1 MSEDPLAKSRMVI
14 LPNWPSCQCA
24 DISCSTKQYAD
35 ELETLLTIQQ
45 AITSHLSLDDVLQ
58 LIAGGVQRL
67 TGAQLSLLYVLDGS
81 DLRVA
86 AVSGKDYSERLIGSR
101 IPVSKSVAG
110 KSIQIGQALSIPDVQ
125 TIDEPV
131 DREALELFG
140 DIQCYMT
147 VPLISGTRPIGVI
160 AVADRS
166 KAVLAADNLRVLSM
180 LAPCAVI
187 GLENARLYQEQQE
200 RQLEVEGRH
209 QMAES
214 LRVMLDILNSDRS
227 LQEIL
232 DYIVTHVSSRLLDCQ
247 AMAIYSLEP
256 RNGELSI
263 QAAYG
268 LPGNFSAEAISLPWN
283 EAVSQCIHSSQPV
296 PAAVVTEKSLEGM
309 KPALSSEEWAL
320 ACQVMSHYQAWLAVP
335 LIVKGQ
341 VFGAILMFYSQ
352 PRDFSEEEIG
362 VALTFS
368 DQVALAIENAR
379 LRQQAEQAAV
389 IAERNRLAREL
400 HDSVNQ
406 SLFSTSLIAEVLPRL
421 WDRNQEEG
429 RQRLEELRQL
439 TRGAMAEMRTLL
451 FELRPAAFKEAR
463 LGDLLKLLTQGV
475 AGRAR
480 IPITLTVD
488 GDRTLPPDVQL
499 ALYRIAQEALN
510 NVVKYA
516 DPRQTFV
523 SLRCQPGQVEL
534 TICDDGRGFDPN
546 SVSPEHLGVRIMHE
560 RAAAIHAVMNLKSS
574 PGHGTQIEVIWPV
587 SISKEQS

>member
-1 MSEDPLAKSRMVI
+1 
-14 LPNWPSCQCA
+14 
-24 DISCSTKQYAD
+24 
-35 ELETLLTIQQ
+35 
-45 AITSHLSLDDVLQ
+45 
-58 LIAGGVQRL
+58 
-67 TGAQLSLLYVLDGS
+67 
-81 DLRVA
+81 
-86 AVSGKDYSERLIGSR
+86 
-101 IPVSKSVAG
+101 
-110 KSIQIGQALSIPDVQ
+110 
-125 TIDEPV
+125 
-131 DREALELFG
+131 
-140 DIQCYMT
+140 
-147 VPLISGTRPIGVI
+147 
-160 AVADRS
+160 
-166 KAVLAADNLRVLSM
+166 
-180 LAPCAVI
+180 
-187 GLENARLYQEQQE
+187 
-200 RQLEVEGRH
+200 
-209 QMAES
+209 
-214 LRVMLDILNSDRS
+214 
-227 LQEIL
+227 
-232 DYIVTHVSSRLLDCQ
+232 
-247 AMAIYSLEP
+247 
-256 RNGELSI
+256 
-263 QAAYG
+263 
-268 LPGNFSAEAISLPWN
+268 
-283 EAVSQCIHSSQPV
+283 
-296 PAAVVTEKSLEGM
+296 
-309 KPALSSEEWAL
+309 
-320 ACQVMSHYQAWLAVP
+320 
-335 LIVKGQ
+335 
-341 VFGAILMFYSQ
+341 MFYSQ
-352 PRDFSEEEIG
+352 PRDFSVEEIG

-379 LRQQAEQAAV
+379 LRLQAEQAAV

-523 SLRCQPGQVEL
+523 SLRCRPEQVEL

-560 RAAAIHAVMNLKSS
+560 RAAAIHAMMNLKSS